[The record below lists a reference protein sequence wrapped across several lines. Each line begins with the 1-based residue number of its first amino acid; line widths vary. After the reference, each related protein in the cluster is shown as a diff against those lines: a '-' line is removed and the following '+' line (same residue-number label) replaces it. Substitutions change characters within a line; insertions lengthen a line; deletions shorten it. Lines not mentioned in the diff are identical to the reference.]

1 MQRIL
6 NSKSLRILQI
16 NRLNNN
22 KIKLIRTMASKIS
35 EAEWKEK
42 LTPKRMVE
50 VNAEKGVS
58 KYKLHVNKE
67 DDEEEEEEDL
77 EKSNTKAE

>member
-42 LTPKRMVE
+42 LTPKEFQVLRLKVFE
-50 VNAEKGVS
+50 IKTFTFVFFF
-58 KYKLHVNKE
+58 L
-67 DDEEEEEEDL
+67 
-77 EKSNTKAE
+77 T

>member
-6 NSKSLRILQI
+6 HSKSLRILQI

-42 LTPKRMVE
+42 LTPKEFQVLRLKVFE
-50 VNAEKGVS
+50 IKTFTFVFFF
-58 KYKLHVNKE
+58 L
-67 DDEEEEEEDL
+67 
-77 EKSNTKAE
+77 T